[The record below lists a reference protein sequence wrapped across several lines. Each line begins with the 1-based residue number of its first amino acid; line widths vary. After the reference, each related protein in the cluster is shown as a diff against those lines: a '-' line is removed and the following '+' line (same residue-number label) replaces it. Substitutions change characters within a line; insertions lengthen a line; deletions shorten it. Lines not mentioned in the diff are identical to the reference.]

1 MNLKD
6 MLAKMSQL
14 SEATDRSEPGKVKH
28 SAEPGGYGR
37 KDDEDDE
44 GNKVKSDAPK
54 KGKGRPKKDAD
65 ASGETKKYDFS
76 AFGVKS
82 GKDVKLPKYD
92 KKKSTIVK
100 GKSQSHASNK
110 VDDGTDPGEE
120 PKTNKKGLKEYFDSL
135 NKALL
140 EAEQIEIKP
149 ASQIPPKP
157 GQTSQPGQQQQVAG
171 QAQKNTQVIQQGD
184 KTLGT
189 VNDPQLANQIKQSI
203 GKGEMTLMP
212 DGTMEEGFG
221 DIAKKVGGA
230 MKTAGAKVL
239 DTLGHGSDEDLIKQ
253 MQKRAG
259 LPQTGKK
266 PEQQNKIKEAE
277 RPTLDST
284 MGAGLGAGRSQS
296 TFEAKKPDA
305 NKNGIPDYAE
315 DGKGKNDLK
324 KKKDKIDEGMM
335 DNIKGMLVP
344 KLMKLLGPD
353 AEKIASAVKQ
363 ATGGDFTPSK
373 ENAIKVVKALGL
385 DKAAAQGQSPQVAED
400 RTAAI
405 AGNWQGK
412 LHQALY
418 TMGLLGSAGAA
429 TAMYG
434 TVSGSWFAT
443 VGVLLLMFAGTF
455 FGTAPGQIG
464 AMGNFGNKGTS
475 MQKGLDDH
483 GMPIR
488 NTNVDESIRK
498 KKVKEGMDHKL
509 QAARLEGKSHGLRK
523 EGYNCRFDDMEEARM
538 YHEGYKEG
546 LDECYGQG
554 GLGKVMGETDALP
567 ATVPGMA
574 SAAEPAME
582 DDMYEMDKTSYM
594 KQQAIDTPGLKFK
607 AFGQTHYDKDVKEDS
622 PFAFEAWDNQLNSLL
637 ESNEQVN
644 EGMTVS
650 ITKGQQGAPDS
661 VSINAQDAEADK
673 LLAFVKQAGLG
684 IFGGDEAQTSAYGAP
699 MSADAEGGS
708 NVGGISVV
716 DDHDGMMNLMKKLS
730 GMGGE
735 AGPQDSHDYEEE
747 GSAEEHSHEHGEE
760 ETCNECGMAYEA
772 CGGNHVDKEMVEDD
786 GDYDA
791 DEIGGPDDESGE
803 EYIDQAEEEV
813 AEAEEV
819 VNNDDEANEENSD
832 AVRDAALAQAAD
844 DNEKQV
850 DEGEYANSDDD
861 TFAADIDFMTNII
874 SGGLNKKKSTGQT
887 TIPVIAGQEERMT
900 ANESIVADWIKL
912 AGIK

>member
-1 MNLKD
+1 MDFKSL
-6 MLAKMSQL
+6 LSQL
-14 SEATDRSEPGKVKH
+14 DQLNEATEKTKTGIKH
-28 SAEPGGYGR
+28 TADAGGYGR

-92 KKKSTIVK
+92 KKKSTVVK

-135 NKALL
+135 DRALN
-140 EAEQIEIKP
+140 EAEQIQIKP
-149 ASQIPPKP
+149 ASQVPSKP

-189 VNDPQLANQIKQSI
+189 VDNPQLAQQIKQSI

-324 KKKDKIDEGMM
+324 KKK
-335 DNIKGMLVP
+335 
-344 KLMKLLGPD
+344 
-353 AEKIASAVKQ
+353 
-363 ATGGDFTPSK
+363 
-373 ENAIKVVKALGL
+373 
-385 DKAAAQGQSPQVAED
+385 
-400 RTAAI
+400 
-405 AGNWQGK
+405 
-412 LHQALY
+412 
-418 TMGLLGSAGAA
+418 
-429 TAMYG
+429 
-434 TVSGSWFAT
+434 
-443 VGVLLLMFAGTF
+443 
-455 FGTAPGQIG
+455 
-464 AMGNFGNKGTS
+464 
-475 MQKGLDDH
+475 
-483 GMPIR
+483 
-488 NTNVDESIRK
+488 
-498 KKVKEGMDHKL
+498 VKEGMDHKL

-523 EGYNCRFDDMEEARM
+523 EGYNCRFDDMEESRM

-582 DDMYEMDKTSYM
+582 DDMYEMDKSEWM
-594 KQQAIDTPGLKFK
+594 SHKAKSTPGNTFK
-607 AFGQTHYDKDVKEDS
+607 AFGQTFKDKEVVES

-772 CGGNHVDKEMVEDD
+772 CGGNHGDKEMVEDD

-803 EYIDQAEEEV
+803 EYMDQAEEEV